1 MSDSLI
7 SKPFNEGAPL
17 DPNALN
23 DLRTDLLNTYAKA
36 NSLFSNTVNG
46 QTQQY
51 KYLYNC
57 GEIPVDVQTV
67 DTPVPVLLDLGSGFE
82 VSPQPIVTA
91 SIRMTSAPTKGQNT
105 NVYVT
110 SSGGQN
116 FQLQVV
122 SNVKKTVYVQWIAI
136 QKLPA

>member
-57 GEIPVDVQTV
+57 GEIPVDIQTV
-67 DTPVPVLLDLGSGFE
+67 DTPIPVLLDLGSGFE
-82 VSPQPIVTA
+82 VSPAPIVTA